1 MIPSKLTL
9 NNFMS
14 YKGQTDVL
22 DFDNWNVACITGDNG
37 NGKSAILEAITW
49 SVWGKTRVQSS
60 KDLVSKGENE
70 MHAEFEFYIDYLT
83 SESLEN
89 SKYRILRSLK
99 SKGSQRLNVEQFNG
113 IDFISISGNTVAETQ
128 NIIEKLVNMN
138 YETFVNTS
146 YLMQGNADRFSKSQP
161 TKRKEIL
168 SEILNLNKWQK
179 LSDFTRKKL
188 SETKNS
194 VEVNKLLLDR
204 TTDELLKL
212 DPDQLGLENHRN
224 ELKEIDNEIN
234 DSENIRNDFQDKL
247 NHYNELQ
254 NNSSRNNDKL
264 LAVEEKLNS
273 TIDEI
278 NFISKEIKEDKKLLL
293 NAAQIKIDYNNV
305 LEQYTELDKLTNVFT
320 TYQDLN
326 FELSEIQLKISTESN
341 RFELEL
347 KNLSDNLND
356 LKNNIA
362 QEKNSYINNQLT
374 VEKLNLE
381 IKDSK
386 LTKEQ
391 LQNKINSEL
400 KSIDNINNDLLKNN
414 TIIDDLNKKIDL
426 LNNQNQVCPLCK
438 SDIDNNSKK
447 NLIDNFKCEITSH
460 SDLIVKSQN
469 NLDNHQKQYSFNK
482 ELIDKIGNEISDL
495 ENKIKYL
502 TSENNKI
509 KVLGENY
516 KNKIDRISNEI
527 NGIKDYKKTNKD
539 FITLK
544 NQEKDLYEKIDFLDF
559 DKDKYYSLQKKIP
572 NIKSELE
579 KELFYL
585 EQAEKRYDRNII
597 KLNTIDVYKLNIQ
610 SEIEIIEQNLK
621 TILDEINSIDI
632 DLDKIKLN
640 TIEIDELTNKKHF
653 KLNYI
658 QNLESKIK
666 LSDEIKSN
674 NKNLFLEQDN
684 LDVLVKSFGTN
695 GIQSQIIEYS
705 LPELSRE
712 TNKLLSSLTEHGLS
726 VEFRKVEGRKI
737 SGTESYS
744 QEIEIFIADHNGVVR
759 DYETYSG
766 GESFRIDFAI
776 RIALSRL
783 ISLRSGVRSPILFI
797 DEGFGSQ
804 DQMGQDRLR
813 EAIQAVSV
821 SDDYM
826 FKKIIIITHLE
837 TLKESF
843 DRAVEVTKLN
853 GISSFSLN

>member
-22 DFDNWNVACITGDNG
+22 DFDSWNVACITGDNG

-49 SVWGKTRVQSS
+49 AVWGKTRVQSS

-70 MHAEFEFYIDYLT
+70 MYAEFEFHIDYLT

-113 IDFISISGNTVAETQ
+113 TDFISISGNTVAETQ

-224 ELKEIDNEIN
+224 ELKKIDNEIN
-234 DSENIRNDFQDKL
+234 DSEKIRNDFQEKL

-264 LAVEEKLNS
+264 LAAEEKLNS
-273 TIDEI
+273 TINEI
-278 NFISKEIKEDKKLLL
+278 NFISKEINEDKKLLL
-293 NAAQIKIDYNNV
+293 NADQIKIDYNNV
-305 LEQYTELDKLTNVFT
+305 LEQYTELNTLTSVFT

-326 FELSEIQLKISTESN
+326 SELSEIQLKISTESN

-347 KNLSDNLND
+347 KNLSGNLND
-356 LKNNIA
+356 FKKNIA
-362 QEKNSYINNQLT
+362 QEKNLYINNQLI

-381 IKDSK
+381 IEDSK

-391 LQNKINSEL
+391 LQNTINSEL

-414 TIIDDLNKKIDL
+414 TIIDDLNKKTDL

-447 NLIDNFKCEITSH
+447 NLIDNFKCEITFH

-469 NLDNHQKQYSFNK
+469 NLNNHQKQYSYNK
-482 ELIDKIGNEISDL
+482 ESIDKIGNKILDL
-495 ENKIKYL
+495 ENKIIFL
-502 TSENNKI
+502 TTENNKI
-509 KVLGENY
+509 KELGGSY
-516 KNKIDRISNEI
+516 KNKIDKINKEI
-527 NGIKDYKKTNKD
+527 NSIKDYKKTNKN

-544 NQEKDLYEKIDFLDF
+544 NQEKDLYEKIDFLGF
-559 DKDKYYSLQKKIP
+559 PFKFFAPACQVFKFTARILP
-572 NIKSELE
+572 
-579 KELFYL
+579 
-585 EQAEKRYDRNII
+585 ADR
-597 KLNTIDVYKLNIQ
+597 
-610 SEIEIIEQNLK
+610 
-621 TILDEINSIDI
+621 
-632 DLDKIKLN
+632 
-640 TIEIDELTNKKHF
+640 
-653 KLNYI
+653 
-658 QNLESKIK
+658 
-666 LSDEIKSN
+666 
-674 NKNLFLEQDN
+674 
-684 LDVLVKSFGTN
+684 
-695 GIQSQIIEYS
+695 
-705 LPELSRE
+705 
-712 TNKLLSSLTEHGLS
+712 
-726 VEFRKVEGRKI
+726 
-737 SGTESYS
+737 
-744 QEIEIFIADHNGVVR
+744 
-759 DYETYSG
+759 
-766 GESFRIDFAI
+766 FA
-776 RIALSRL
+776 L
-783 ISLRSGVRSPILFI
+783 
-797 DEGFGSQ
+797 
-804 DQMGQDRLR
+804 
-813 EAIQAVSV
+813 
-821 SDDYM
+821 
-826 FKKIIIITHLE
+826 
-837 TLKESF
+837 
-843 DRAVEVTKLN
+843 
-853 GISSFSLN
+853 ISSF